1 MNAGF
6 QSFLGV
12 ISAILANYTL
22 GNVAKVLGELYFL
35 LEYAWGVGQV
45 SEMSEVGIGGQPGLT
60 IEGTAS
66 VEKAVALA
74 WGAFEHA
81 ATLPSRVSPAAP
93 VLFFGDLAAYQAS
106 RLRVLTV
113 GLNPSLHEFPPD
125 SPFRRFPLAEGVT
138 PLGRDIYLR
147 ALSAYFSISPYR
159 SWFRSFEPLLNGAE
173 SSYYS
178 GATSTALHTDIC
190 SPVAT
195 NPTWTRLDKA
205 TQSALEADGG
215 PLWHT
220 LLAALQPHLV
230 ALSVAYRHLSRIKF
244 APLSEWEVVYTST
257 RTGRGSPR
265 AQPYEACARWYDVGG
280 EPSFFVFG
288 RAAQTPFGLLN
299 AEQKREAGVSAMEGW
314 RRGR

>member
-1 MNAGF
+1 
-6 QSFLGV
+6 
-12 ISAILANYTL
+12 
-22 GNVAKVLGELYFL
+22 
-35 LEYAWGVGQV
+35 
-45 SEMSEVGIGGQPGLT
+45 MSEVGIGAQPGLT

-66 VEKAVALA
+66 IEKAVALA
-74 WGAFEHA
+74 WGAFERA

-138 PLGRDIYLR
+138 PLGPDIYLR

-159 SWFRSFEPLLNGAE
+159 RWFRSFEPLLNGAE

-220 LLAALQPHLV
+220 LLAALRPHLV

-299 AEQKREAGVSAMEGW
+299 AGQKREAGVSAMEGW